1 MTLNELQ
8 RFRGTFV
15 PQKKRLKRYCYPSPF
30 CYNTPMSKTIIIS
43 MVAIAIFLTVAIGY
57 GAGFKHSQKMWEQK
71 IIEQIKKG

>member
-1 MTLNELQ
+1 
-8 RFRGTFV
+8 
-15 PQKKRLKRYCYPSPF
+15 
-30 CYNTPMSKTIIIS
+30 MSKTIIIS